1 MIARAVSQSA
11 DGSVGNLILK
21 ILQSTK
27 SDEGLRIS
35 GFFVETSIVNE
46 VEYCWIILS
55 RPRALILNF
64 HIKD

>member
-1 MIARAVSQSA
+1 MKTPPTITLLEESITARIARAVGQRA
-11 DGSVGNLILK
+11 DGSAGNLILK

-46 VEYCWIILS
+46 VEYC
-55 RPRALILNF
+55 
-64 HIKD
+64 

>member
-1 MIARAVSQSA
+1 MQCMGQRA
-11 DGSVGNLILK
+11 DGSAGNLILK

-46 VEYCWIILS
+46 VEYC
-55 RPRALILNF
+55 
-64 HIKD
+64 

>member
-1 MIARAVSQSA
+1 MGKSLTAMIARAVSQSA

-46 VEYCWIILS
+46 VEYC
-55 RPRALILNF
+55 
-64 HIKD
+64 

>member
-1 MIARAVSQSA
+1 MKTSPTITLLEESITARIARAVGQRA
-11 DGSVGNLILK
+11 DGSAGNLILK

-46 VEYCWIILS
+46 VEYC
-55 RPRALILNF
+55 
-64 HIKD
+64 